1 MFIVDGLWC
10 IDPLIKNVHRDV
22 LLLDITTDTA
32 GHLGNV
38 SLTWLD
44 AWEIVFTRGV
54 HKAYAGHI

>member
-1 MFIVDGLWC
+1 MWC

-22 LLLDITTDTA
+22 LLLDSTTDTD

-44 AWEIVFTRGV
+44 ALEIMFTRGV